1 MPTNGRVQTSV
12 SSSQALLRAPQ
23 LFVTNLLSGTFQS
36 LRHRNYRLFFFGQLI
51 SLIGTWLQNTA
62 LAWLVYSLT
71 KNAMTLGLVSFLG
84 SIPVL
89 FFSIYAGTFADEHPK
104 RRILIWTQA
113 AAGVQAILLAVAI
126 WTGNAT
132 VFIIGLANF
141 LLGIVN
147 AFDMPTRQA
156 FVVEMASKEDVTNA
170 VALNSAIFN
179 GARLLG
185 PAFAGYIIYA
195 LSIDMCFFLNGIS
208 YIAVIMGLMM
218 MRFTQQPVRKRASDV
233 TRWGAMKEGILYL
246 NNIPQLRALMFLVM
260 GMTLFGWSYTV
271 NLPVVAG
278 TLLRGGS
285 GAYSALLS
293 ANGAGAL
300 LAALSQAAFGA
311 KMDSR
316 RMIFVGLGA
325 FILGLGALSFA
336 TSLPLAIAALVLIG
350 WGIITFFITANT
362 TLQRR
367 TPDELR
373 GRVMSIYTLAFA
385 GLFPFGSLFAGWLAS
400 TLGVGDAFRIN
411 AVVLLGFAVPAFL
424 FVRKLPRLAA
434 TQKDSAQEI
443 LAGEQEAIQAEQ
455 ISRA

>member
-1 MPTNGRVQTSV
+1 MEFNGK
-12 SSSQALLRAPQ
+12 ALLPDVSWRKLKHAPQ
-23 LFVTNLLSGTFQS
+23 NLLSGTFRS
-36 LRHRNYRLFFFGQLI
+36 LRHPNYRLFFFGQLI

-71 KNAMTLGLVSFLG
+71 KNAMTLGIVSFLG

-89 FFSIYAGTFADEHPK
+89 FFSVLAGTFADEHPK
-104 RRILIWTQA
+104 RRILVWTQA

-132 VFIIGLANF
+132 VVVIGIANF

-170 VALNSAIFN
+170 VALNSAVFN
-179 GARLLG
+179 AARLIG

-208 YIAVIMGLMM
+208 YIAVILGLMM
-218 MRFTQQPVRKRASDV
+218 MRFDRLEIRKRALNV
-233 TRWGAMKEGILYL
+233 TRWSAMKEGIAYL
-246 NNIPQLRALMFLVM
+246 NRIPQLRALMFLVM

-271 NLPVVAG
+271 NLPVVADH
-278 TLLRGGS
+278 LLRGGS
-285 GAYSALLS
+285 SVYSALLA

-300 LAALSQAAFGA
+300 LAALSQAAFGSRFDA
-311 KMDSR
+311 R
-316 RMIFVGLGA
+316 RMLFVGLGA
-325 FILGLGALSFA
+325 FIVGLVTLSFA
-336 TSLPLAIAALVLIG
+336 LSIWMAVVALVCIG

-367 TPDELR
+367 TPDHLR

-385 GLFPFGSLFAGWLAS
+385 GLFPFGSLFAGWLAQF
-400 TLGVGDAFRIN
+400 LGVADAFRIN
-411 AVVLLGFAVPAFL
+411 AAVLLCFAVPAML
-424 FVRKLPRLAA
+424 YLRNVPRLRTLPREALEAL
-434 TQKDSAQEI
+434 
-443 LAGEQEAIQAEQ
+443 LAGEQQVIQAEQ
-455 ISRA
+455 ISKG